1 MNRLE
6 NVYKNKQW
14 NHIDKRFTFKKME
27 LVNP

>member
-14 NHIDKRFTFKKME
+14 NNIDKSFTFKKME